1 MIVDN
6 CWELSVLAQFS
17 IINNNEKLKVHFLFH
32 ESVANWFP
40 FIWVPWSSS
49 QVQKKLLSFK
59 AKPFVPWGFTLSCL
73 LSVWCVKKP
82 FIRCDQGR
90 MWDLDLQHR
99 DVWDVWVA
107 VRSCF
112 MNLASPRRPCRTPAA
127 VWLPCRPAAPPAP
140 ASPQSSGRWPACSPR
155 PRPWG
160 NWAGTSSGWGRPRWS
175 GSCRWRPRSGSAEG
189 SGFDCGVSRK
199 QTRVGSNYWDRTRG
213 GQQMTPIRQIWTTL
227 QIVSS
232 WWVHCPTLNWLN
244 FIAWPPAFCLMF
256 DLLRHFSKH
265 HSYVPDV
272 LLFHS
277 PAFDLWNSPGLL
289 VLFRYLLFV
298 STLILIFEQNDIQ
311 VFYIKHT
318 DYWAN
323 KIKISLFFSFSFL
336 LIKPFF
342 NWVTGVFK
350 SQVSN
355 SGPQP
360 PAGIIQNMY
369 C

>member
-1 MIVDN
+1 M
-6 CWELSVLAQFS
+6 
-17 IINNNEKLKVHFLFH
+17 
-32 ESVANWFP
+32 
-40 FIWVPWSSS
+40 
-49 QVQKKLLSFK
+49 SFK
-59 AKPFVPWGFTLSCL
+59 AKLFVPWRFTLSCL

-99 DVWDVWVA
+99 DVWDVCVA
-107 VRSCF
+107 VRSCL

-160 NWAGTSSGWGRPRWS
+160 SWAGTSSGWGRPRWS

-199 QTRVGSNYWDRTRG
+199 QTRVRSNYYTYAWRTADDADPSDMDHFANR
-213 GQQMTPIRQIWTTL
+213 
-227 QIVSS
+227 
-232 WWVHCPTLNWLN
+232 LNLMSPLSHFKLALVN
-244 FIAWPPAFCLMF
+244 LIAWPPAFCLMS
-256 DLLRHFSKH
+256 DLLRHFSKY

-298 STLILIFEQNDIQ
+298 YTLILIFEQNNIQ

-323 KIKISLFFSFSFL
+323 KIK
-336 LIKPFF
+336 
-342 NWVTGVFK
+342 
-350 SQVSN
+350 
-355 SGPQP
+355 
-360 PAGIIQNMY
+360 
-369 C
+369 